1 MTELSWH
8 VLSISGTRKSSEKF
22 DQPSMSLA
30 GPSQQQRRP
39 SAVPIAVPVPERRAQ
54 RAEGAEG
61 RPPAEARPLQH
72 EQRGP
77 RREKR
82 SRDRPPPSGVAAP
95 VEGSQAPVG
104 SSQVPLAAAE
114 SETSPPQGLEQSV
127 AGPPGVNRRGS
138 RRGTGQ
144 RNERSA
150 GQGTQ
155 ARGAHVV
162 TEAVDAPPGT
172 HPVLL

>member
-1 MTELSWH
+1 MHDSAVMACALKLKYAKPS
-8 VLSISGTRKSSEKF
+8 RRFK
-22 DQPSMSLA
+22 QPFVSRA

-39 SAVPIAVPVPERRAQ
+39 SAVPIAVPVPERRVQ

-61 RPPAEARPLQH
+61 RPPAETRPLQH

-95 VEGSQAPVG
+95 VE

-114 SETSPPQGLEQSV
+114 SETPPPEGLEQSM

-138 RRGTGQ
+138 RRGMGQ

-155 ARGAHVV
+155 AREAQAV
-162 TEAVDAPPGT
+162 TETVDAPPGT